1 MKVENSQYMPD
12 ETKSNLEPIEEGD
25 LNLKEK
31 FLGGNEKPLETSNE
45 SVESQKEIIP
55 VPEQSVERKE
65 GQMEKEAA
73 YGKILSKVTAAAPI
87 IHNDVEDD
95 AKIASLE
102 KDGEGKI
109 NNLVNLAQMKGI
121 PHAVKVAM
129 HLEDNYVLDEF
140 HDRLLSQELH
150 DALVQ
155 KGMIKEI

>member
-1 MKVENSQYMPD
+1 MADAVR
-12 ETKSNLEPIEEGD
+12 SNLEPIEDND
-25 LNLKEK
+25 LNLKGK
-31 FLGGNEKPLETSNE
+31 FLGGEEKKIEQGVPAEK
-45 SVESQKEIIP
+45 KEKIFI
-55 VPEQSVERKE
+55 PEQTVERKE
-65 GQMEKEAA
+65 GQMEKETA
-73 YGKILSKVTAAAPI
+73 YGKILSKVTTAAAPI
-87 IHNDVEDD
+87 VHDDVADD